1 MKKTFLLLTM
11 IATSVIGVNAQ
22 NAKDS
27 SLKIS
32 GSADVYYKYDFSESA
47 FNYKPYSTDYAMGT
61 KENAIDFGMLNLKI
75 NKQFNKAS
83 ITADL
88 AFGPRANDE
97 KINNAVSAYYIQNLY
112 FTYQAKKELS
122 ISAGVMYKY
131 DTYEKLAAVDNF
143 NYFMSNA
150 YIEQR
155 KVPARSVGIKAKYVF
170 SDMINLSVG
179 LFNSIDA
186 TLSPPSDYLVN
197 PSAQGL
203 SDISAQ
209 LVLTPNKD
217 LELSAAIWHEGQK
230 NKGNHLNFQTRY
242 TLSNGLR
249 LGLDINN
256 YTGSDT
262 ATEIANSYNNFTSEA
277 IYIQKPITSV
287 FTLGARFEHE
297 QRDENTSANLAAYVT
312 PAPSMGFKKE
322 SYNILTLTGV
332 EKLGALSF
340 KQELK
345 YDMTDNGNVY
355 SPYIKK
361 NPTLDTSA
369 TPPTQK
375 SVSVNKSIQFVLAA
389 VYSF

>member
-1 MKKTFLLLTM
+1 MKKTFTLLSVFACYLFGV
-11 IATSVIGVNAQ
+11 IALN
-22 NAKDS
+22 NNDS
-27 SLKIS
+27 SLQIS
-32 GSADVYYKYDFSESA
+32 GSADVYFKYDFSESA
-47 FNYKPYSTDYAMGT
+47 FNSKPYSTDYAMGT

-75 NKQFNKAS
+75 NKQFKKAS

-88 AFGPRANDE
+88 AFGPRANDQA
-97 KINNAVSAYYIQNLY
+97 INNAVFAYYIQNLY

-122 ISAGVMYKY
+122 ISAGVMYRY
-131 DTYEKLAAVDNF
+131 ETYEKLAAVDNF

-170 SDMINLSVG
+170 SDKINLSVG
-179 LFNSIDA
+179 LFNSIDMTA
-186 TLSPPSDYLVN
+186 AQPNPADYIVN
-197 PSAQGL
+197 PNAQGL

-209 LVLTPNKD
+209 LVVTPIKD

-242 TLSNGLR
+242 TLPSGLR

-277 IYIQKPITSV
+277 IYIQKPFNNG

-297 QRDENTSANLAAYVT
+297 QREENTSSNLAAYVT
-312 PAPSMGFKKE
+312 PAPILGFKKE
-322 SYNILTLTGV
+322 SYNIITLTGV
-332 EKLGALSF
+332 EKLGSLSF

-345 YDMTDNGNVY
+345 YDITDNGNVY
-355 SPYIKK
+355 SPYIEK
-361 NPTLDTSA
+361 NPITVGGQQTSVKSN
-369 TPPTQK
+369 K
-375 SVSVNKSIQFVLAA
+375 SVQFVLAA